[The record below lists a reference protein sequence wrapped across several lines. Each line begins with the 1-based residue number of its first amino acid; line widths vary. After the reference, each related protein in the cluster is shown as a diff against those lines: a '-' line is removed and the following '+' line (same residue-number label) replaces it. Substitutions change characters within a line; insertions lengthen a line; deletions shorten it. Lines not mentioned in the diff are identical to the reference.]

1 MSKYFISWLVLILST
16 SAFLIKGLGKGD
28 RVMIFMGIGITVF
41 LLVLHIV
48 YEGKALLK
56 ANFRTHIFFLFFSSL
71 GSVLMAYMFHE
82 QSFSITLYQQ
92 YALYFYFF
100 YFLLHYLLPD
110 PERLER
116 MLIIFGIMY
125 CFFYI
130 AQRMIYPGL
139 ITDAQIFW
147 DRGTLRIFM
156 PGEIIM
162 ILGYFISFEKIF
174 LKFNWLY
181 LINMLLSVIVVL
193 LLGTRMVIFS
203 LVLLSFFNILIN
215 KRVKNK
221 LAVVGVFMVVV
232 AISYFAMKDTFTE
245 MISATKHHADQSE
258 NYVRVRAATY
268 FLTKLPQNKAMV
280 ILGNGAPSER
290 SPYGIMIT
298 QVRNMFGF
306 YLSDIGI
313 VALYVKFG
321 LFFALTC
328 LVIMFQSIFSKLNKE
343 IMYIKYFMAYLIITM
358 FTTQLP
364 FEYSEGVVTI
374 SILLYL
380 IDFYKENKS
389 EKKTILFEN

>member
-1 MSKYFISWLVLILST
+1 MPLMQ
-16 SAFLIKGLGKGD
+16 
-28 RVMIFMGIGITVF
+28 RV
-41 LLVLHIV
+41 
-48 YEGKALLK
+48 
-56 ANFRTHIFFLFFSSL
+56 
-71 GSVLMAYMFHE
+71 
-82 QSFSITLYQQ
+82 
-92 YALYFYFF
+92 
-100 YFLLHYLLPD
+100 
-110 PERLER
+110 
-116 MLIIFGIMY
+116 
-125 CFFYI
+125 
-130 AQRMIYPGL
+130 
-139 ITDAQIFW
+139 
-147 DRGTLRIFM
+147 
-156 PGEIIM
+156 
-162 ILGYFISFEKIF
+162 
-174 LKFNWLY
+174 
-181 LINMLLSVIVVL
+181 
-193 LLGTRMVIFS
+193 
-203 LVLLSFFNILIN
+203 FFNILIN